1 VSHLDR
7 EVVPTSIL
15 ATADAAVADVRDVE
29 EAVVM
34 SKSDLASGFA
44 LELDLMLGFAS
55 AGYPRKPLLLLLPIV
70 ELVMRM
76 TSEKRNVA
84 DLAGV
89 ARLVSEQES
98 R

>member
-1 VSHLDR
+1 MSPPDR
-7 EVVPTSIL
+7 EVVPASSL
-15 ATADAAVADVRDVE
+15 ATADAAVAYVRDVE
-29 EAVVM
+29 EVVVM

-55 AGYPRKPLLLLLPIV
+55 AGYPRKPLLLLPTV
-70 ELVMRM
+70 VLVMRM
-76 TSEKRNVA
+76 TSEKRSVA

>member
-1 VSHLDR
+1 MSPPDR
-7 EVVPTSIL
+7 EVVPASSL
-15 ATADAAVADVRDVE
+15 ATADAAVAYVRDVE
-29 EAVVM
+29 EVVVM

-55 AGYPRKPLLLLLPIV
+55 AGYPRKLLLLPTV
-70 ELVMRM
+70 VLVMRM
-76 TSEKRNVA
+76 TSEKRSVA